1 MNKKII
7 ITMMLAL
14 VTMAG
19 QAQTTKTVTIT
30 GSSPALKDSTL
41 VVAGTGV
48 SLSVVDTVQS
58 GRFAFTLPTEEL
70 TAGNLFLDGEGCP
83 NFSFSLMMK
92 PDVT

>member
-1 MNKKII
+1 
-7 ITMMLAL
+7 MLAL

-41 VVAGTGV
+41 VVAGTGL

-58 GRFAFTLPTEEL
+58 GRFAFTLPIEEL
-70 TAGNLFLDGEGCP
+70 SAGYLLLEGDKTDGYRLPLPAMESGKP
-83 NFSFSLMMK
+83 NS
-92 PDVT
+92 